1 MNDCGQDLEKLAPF
15 NASDAVQLLKTLSKN
30 LAKVRRTAFC
40 SEKTPI
46 HILFQAENELQFEH
60 RDLHPGNILIREENE
75 VMVPSIID
83 FTLSRCVVDGDVLFA
98 DLEYDPEIFESQGKY
113 YPRFFMKF

>member
-1 MNDCGQDLEKLAPF
+1 MKDLSVYNPF
-15 NASDAVQLLKTLSKN
+15 LPVYILLYFK
-30 LAKVRRTAFC
+30 
-40 SEKTPI
+40 
-46 HILFQAENELQFEH
+46 AENELQFEH

-83 FTLSRCVVDGDVLFA
+83 FTLSRCVVDGGVLFA

-113 YPRFFMKF
+113 NQRFFMKF